1 MNKYKGSS
9 ILTQNSK
16 MRKTSKEYGVRL
28 FNFGIPAYKTMSGK
42 MTCPFADACVKFCY
56 AQKGAYAWSNV
67 KPAFEKRYEL
77 TKEDDFVL
85 RMVKAIE
92 STKATHIRI
101 HDSGDFYSKQYLFAW
116 MTIATAMPDVTFYFY
131 TKSVLI
137 VKIHFE
143 VHGQP
148 DNVHP
153 VFSYGGRQD
162 ELINKDV
169 DAHSVIFD
177 SKEELEAAGYTDC
190 SKLDLNIIGT
200 KKVGLIIH

>member
-1 MNKYKGSS
+1 M
-9 ILTQNSK
+9 TQNSK
-16 MRKTSKEYGVRL
+16 MKKTSKEYGVRL
-28 FNFGIPAYKTMSGK
+28 FNFGIPAYKTMTGK

-77 TKEDDFVL
+77 TKEKDFVSI
-85 RMVKAIE
+85 MMGAIN

-101 HDSGDFYSKQYLFAW
+101 HDSGDFYSPAYLDKW
-116 MTIATAMPDVTFYFY
+116 MLIAAMMGDVTFYFY
-131 TKSVLI
+131 TKSVQI
-137 VKIHFE
+137 VKDQFKK
-143 VHGQP
+143 HGQP

-169 DAHSVIFD
+169 DAHAVIFN
-177 SKEELEAAGYTDC
+177 SKEELDAAGYTDC